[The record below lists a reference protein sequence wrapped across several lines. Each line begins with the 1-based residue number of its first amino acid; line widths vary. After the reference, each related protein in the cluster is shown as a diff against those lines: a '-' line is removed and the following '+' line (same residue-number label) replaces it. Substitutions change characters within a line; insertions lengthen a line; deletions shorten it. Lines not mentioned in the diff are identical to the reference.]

1 MGNNENDLSD
11 NIYDRN
17 NLIEFLFKIID
28 SWFTGIWQS
37 ADYYLDTHSIH
48 DLFSKDSWL
57 MERMEWDTNWKNIL
71 LNYEFIQDWEWNP
84 WIDAKQSYDDDE
96 PWYHYCKMSMMTAE
110 EKIKYFPENAII
122 PSQK

>member
-57 MERMEWDTNWKNIL
+57 MERMEWDTNCEKYITKLWIYTRLRMKSLNRCKTIL
-71 LNYEFIQDWEWNP
+71 WRWWAL
-84 WIDAKQSYDDDE
+84 
-96 PWYHYCKMSMMTAE
+96 
-110 EKIKYFPENAII
+110 I
-122 PSQK
+122 PLL